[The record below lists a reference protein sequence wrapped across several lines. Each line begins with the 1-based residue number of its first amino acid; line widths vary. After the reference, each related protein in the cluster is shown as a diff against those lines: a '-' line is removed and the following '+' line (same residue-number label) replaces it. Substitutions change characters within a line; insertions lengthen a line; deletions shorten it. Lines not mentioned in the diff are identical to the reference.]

1 MFSKIFNKN
10 KVNLNNSNFR
20 ITYIPPLLIY
30 LAAGCSG
37 ITNIVSTF
45 YVKDYLNLSASFLAA
60 LGFWLTLPWAL
71 KMPIGHIVDLMWRK
85 KHVFV
90 YLGAIFIST
99 SFLIMFALIA
109 YSEMMTLILKKET
122 WFIVSSIL
130 APIGFVFQDVVADA
144 MTVEAI
150 PKVKQDGTSFNIL
163 EIKSMHITMQTLG
176 RFFIIGGTVLVGSI
190 NIFFFKNIDNFND
203 LEKLNVYSDIYLFSL
218 VIPLISVMGVILNKF
233 LINSPIKV
241 AKTKANYKIIFGSI
255 IFVLF
260 IIITGLKKF
269 TYSQELVFAGSMIIV
284 IFLMKHLAK
293 FMSDEARNLI
303 IGTSIII
310 FVFRSVPNVGI
321 GLTWFE
327 IDILKFDQSFFSIL
341 AMLASIL
348 TMIGILIFKNFM
360 ARNSIAK
367 IMVVLSILNAILLIP
382 SLAMYYGFHEW
393 TSKNT
398 SGIIDAR
405 FIALINTA
413 IESPLGQVSMIPLL
427 AWIAKNAPDNLKA
440 TFFAVFASFTNLAL
454 GLSNLMTKYLNK
466 IFIISREV
474 RDKVTNE
481 VIITANYSELGLL
494 ICVTI
499 IITLC
504 IPIFSV
510 IIIQKSRYKTN
521 E

>member
-10 KVNLNNSNFR
+10 ITNLNNSSFK

-45 YVKDYLNLSASFLAA
+45 YVKEYLNLSASFLAA

-71 KMPIGHIVDLMWRK
+71 KMPIGHIVDLMWK
-85 KHVFV
+85 KKNIFV

-109 YSEMMTLILKKET
+109 YLELMTSILTRET

-144 MTVEAI
+144 MTVEAV
-150 PKVKQDGTSFNIL
+150 PKVKRNGKNFNTS

-190 NIFFFKNIDNFND
+190 NFFFFRDLDNIND
-203 LEKLNVYSDIYLFSL
+203 LEKLNIYSNIYLFSL
-218 VIPLISVMGVILNKF
+218 IIPLVSIIGVILNKF
-233 LINSPIKV
+233 LINSPIKITR
-241 AKTKANYKIIFGSI
+241 TKANYKIIFGSI

-260 IIITGLKKF
+260 IIITSLKKF
-269 TYSQELVFAGSMIIV
+269 NYSQELVFAGSIIII
-284 IFLMKHLAK
+284 IFLMKNLSK
-293 FMSDEARNLI
+293 FMNYEARNLI

-341 AMLASIL
+341 AIIASIL

-367 IMVVLSILNAILLIP
+367 IIVVLSILNAVLLIP

-454 GLSNLMTKYLNK
+454 GLSNLITKYLNK
-466 IFIISREV
+466 IFIISREI
-474 RDKVTNE
+474 RDKITNE
-481 VIITANYSELGLL
+481 AIVAADYSELGFL
-494 ICVTI
+494 IFVTI

-504 IPIFSV
+504 IPIIFV
-510 IIIQKSRYKTN
+510 IIIQKSKYKTN